1 LTSVGGGI
9 SLIWRRR
16 RMAKFLGIASYTPEG
31 VQGLLKDGGS
41 KRRDV
46 IAKAVEALGGTLEAY
61 YFAFGDADAYVT
73 VDVPDNVS
81 AAAVSLAV
89 NATGAASAKMV
100 GYCWRIQNAALF
112 RVFGCR
118 LNRESGRFRLRSF
131 IKVNSPTVS
140 GRFDDTRRNRCRC

>member
-1 LTSVGGGI
+1 
-9 SLIWRRR
+9 
-16 RMAKFLGIASYTPEG
+16 MAKFLGIASYTPEG

-73 VDVPDNVS
+73 VDMPDNVS

-100 GYCWRIQNAALF
+100 VLMTPEEVDAA
-112 RVFGCR
+112 VK
-118 LNRESGRFRLRSF
+118 
-131 IKVNSPTVS
+131 KVVEYTAP
-140 GRFDDTRRNRCRC
+140 GQ